1 MNAACVLSDSGTIS
15 EEAIILG
22 FPAVTIRDSMERP
35 EALDFGGLVMTG
47 LKTDDILAGVSFVMT
62 NVPESGQAGPT
73 GYEVADCSTRVVKF
87 MLSTISRHHEWA
99 GIRQSR

>member
-1 MNAACVLSDSGTIS
+1 
-15 EEAIILG
+15 
-22 FPAVTIRDSMERP
+22 
-35 EALDFGGLVMTG
+35 
-47 LKTDDILAGVSFVMT
+47 VMT